1 DAFRK
6 ALDSPLPPSQLALP
20 TLAEALQL
28 GGSGGSGVGTGSAA
42 AGTTL
47 PKEGKLTAEQNQ
59 LLEIGLRSLLQN
71 LVESAAAQG
80 VSVLSYS
87 PTGPP
92 GVPGSSAAVIRLL
105 DVVLHLCEAGRMEG
119 GVVFQLLEDLMDQS
133 PIAHCHLVFSYI
145 ESKQHVL
152 AKEHILQRGK
162 LVLLRACN
170 QLVRRLSKAND
181 LVFCGR
187 VLMFLAYFF
196 PIAEKSAVNIKGA
209 FNTSNKTDYAR
220 ETPHD

>member
-1 DAFRK
+1 
-6 ALDSPLPPSQLALP
+6 
-20 TLAEALQL
+20 
-28 GGSGGSGVGTGSAA
+28 
-42 AGTTL
+42 
-47 PKEGKLTAEQNQ
+47 
-59 LLEIGLRSLLQN
+59 
-71 LVESAAAQG
+71 SAAAQG

-220 ETPHD
+220 ETPHDGGPLLDFTFYTTFWSLQ